1 LSAKDAKINNLK
13 KEIEKTET
21 VENTDLKTSKGPA
34 MMCMSYGMLIECTGE
49 VIEDTVCYGGNS
61 GNATYQDAWNCM
73 TTNGQLANEYFCG

>member
-1 LSAKDAKINNLK
+1 
-13 KEIEKTET
+13 
-21 VENTDLKTSKGPA
+21 
-34 MMCMSYGMLIECTGE
+34 MMCMSYRMLIECTGE